1 MIQKL
6 TLKNYRCFEHSEI
19 NFRNVSIVVGNNNAG
34 KSTLIE
40 ALRVVSFAS
49 QKIKRTNYVPAP
61 RELELPLVVRGM
73 NLNVEHL
80 KIDLRTIVNQYK
92 ENTFAQIIA
101 YFDKKVV
108 IRIYLSVDLVFAYI
122 EADGKIIGKK
132 SDALKVDDLN
142 LYIMPQIGLIRE
154 DEPHLSD
161 ETVQRDMSTRLSSRH
176 FRNELLLYKT
186 QYFETFRNIAQS
198 TWPGLRISDLSYD
211 ISENK
216 IELLVYDASYAAE
229 IGLMGS
235 GLQMWLQIIWFIS
248 RCPQNSSVVLDEPD
262 VYMHPDLQ
270 RKILKIVQNRF
281 LQAIIATHSV
291 EIISGVEPHNIVTID
306 KGTRRM
312 QYAGNYRAVQEVI
325 NNLGS
330 NHNLSLVRLG
340 NAKKCIFVEGKD
352 IKTLTKFQSIIS
364 PDNQFSLDQ
373 LPIVT
378 LGGWSRFDEA
388 LGAAR
393 LFFEETNGDI
403 ETFCILDRDYHTEAE
418 ITDLYRKATE
428 SHLNLHVWERKEIEN
443 YILTPESIFRVS
455 ALPVELF
462 DNFLTDLF
470 DILDSLRGSTLS
482 GIMDQLASCDKS
494 KTPSYFLKV
503 AEETL
508 SYKWDTI
515 DGRLSIANG
524 KDLISTINDWI
535 RSKYKRSCSRAKLIN
550 ALSMKDIPQ
559 EVKDVIN
566 MLEH

>member
-6 TLKNYRCFEHSEI
+6 VLKNYRCFEHSEI
-19 NFRNVSIVVGNNNAG
+19 NFRNVSIVAGNNNSG

-40 ALRVVSFAS
+40 ALRIVSFAS

-61 RELELPLVVRGM
+61 RELNLPLIVRGM
-73 NLNVEHL
+73 NLNLEHQ
-80 KIDLRTIVNQYK
+80 KIDLRTIVHQYK
-92 ENTFAQIIA
+92 EDTLAQIIA
-101 YFDKKVV
+101 HFDKKII
-108 IRIYLSVDLVFAYI
+108 IRIYLSYDLVFAYV
-122 EADGKIIGKK
+122 EADGKIICKK
-132 SDALKVDDLN
+132 SDALKIDDLN

-154 DEPHLSD
+154 DEPRLSD
-161 ETVQRDMSTRLSSRH
+161 ETVQKDMSTRLSSRH

-186 QYFETFRNIAQS
+186 QYFEIFRTVAQS
-198 TWPGLRISDLSYD
+198 TWPGLRITDLSYD
-211 ISENK
+211 VSENK
-216 IELLVYDASYAAE
+216 IELLVYDANYAAE

-248 RCPQNSSVVLDEPD
+248 RCPPNASIVLDEPD

-270 RKILKIVQNRF
+270 RKILKLVQNRF
-281 LQAIIATHSV
+281 PQVIIATHSI

-306 KGTRRM
+306 KRTRKM

-340 NAKKCIFVEGKD
+340 NARKCVFVEGKD
-352 IKTLTKFQSIIS
+352 IKTLTKFQSILS
-364 PDNQFSLDQ
+364 SDNSFSLDQ
-373 LPIVT
+373 LPTVT

-393 LFFEETNGDI
+393 LFFEETKGTI
-403 ETFCILDRDYHTEAE
+403 ETFCILDRDYHTESE
-418 ITDLYRKATE
+418 IIDLYQKAAE

-443 YILTPESIFRVS
+443 YILTPESIFRVA
-455 ALPVELF
+455 ALPDDLF
-462 DNFLTDLF
+462 DSFLTDLF
-470 DILDSLRGSTLS
+470 NILDSLHESTLG

-494 KTPSYFLKV
+494 KTPSYFLRS
-503 AEETL
+503 AEEIL
-508 SYKWDTI
+508 SHKWATI

-524 KDLISTINDWI
+524 KNLISTINDWI
-535 RSKYKRSCSRAKLIN
+535 RSKYKKSCSRTKLIN
-550 ALSMKDIPQ
+550 ALSANDIPQ
-559 EVKDVIN
+559 EVKDVIS